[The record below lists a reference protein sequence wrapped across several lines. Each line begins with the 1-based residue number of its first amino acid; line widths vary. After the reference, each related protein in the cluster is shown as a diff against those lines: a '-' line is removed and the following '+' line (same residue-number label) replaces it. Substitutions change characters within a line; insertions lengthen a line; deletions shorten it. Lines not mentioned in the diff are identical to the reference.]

1 MSHPQGMSGVCCR
14 NQLCATVHSL
24 VKNPNNPNFTE
35 IRNFCLPNL
44 LLFMLNP
51 RGLPILTKFSSSSK
65 GNNTVLTVLCDFWS
79 YGAQLSNEDLNSLH
93 VLGAQWA
100 SLQYSSEKPKM
111 AGSEQQEMSMSL
123 ICIAIICLL
132 PKKQNILQDILTS
145 ESSRKAEV
153 NFKKNSFVLD
163 YHILWIYLQKDTFIS
178 S

>member
-1 MSHPQGMSGVCCR
+1 MLERSA
-14 NQLCATVHSL
+14 LHSL
-24 VKNPNNPNFTE
+24 QSGENPNNPNFTE
-35 IRNFCLPNL
+35 IHNFCLPSL

-79 YGAQLSNEDLNSLH
+79 YGAQLSNEVLNSLH

>member
-35 IRNFCLPNL
+35 IRNLYLPNL

-51 RGLPILTKFSSSSK
+51 RGLPILTKFALSSK
-65 GNNTVLTVLCDFWS
+65 GNNTVLTVLCDSWS

-93 VLGAQWA
+93 VLGPHAQWA
-100 SLQYSSEKPKM
+100 SLQYSSEKCKM
-111 AGSEQQEMSMSL
+111 TGSKQQEMRSMSL
-123 ICIAIICLL
+123 ICIEIICLP
-132 PKKQNILQDILTS
+132 PKKQNFLQDILTS

-153 NFKKNSFVLD
+153 NFKT
-163 YHILWIYLQKDTFIS
+163 ILLF
-178 S
+178 